1 MHTVCIHYGAV
12 PEIALPTGI
21 IDYHDTGSGPP
32 VVLVHGALVD
42 AQLWD
47 PLVARLAATH
57 RCIAPELP
65 LGSHRRA
72 LAPDA
77 DITPHGVARLIGE
90 LLEALDLRDVTLIG
104 NDTGGGLCQLVALDH
119 GERVGRLVL
128 TNCDAFETFPPKA
141 FVPLFRL
148 ARIPGLLRA
157 IYQPM
162 RLAAARRLPLAFGM
176 LGRRLPD
183 ALTHDWVQPVLHDRG
198 VRRDVTRFL
207 RGVKPGVLLDA
218 GARLPTLRM
227 PVLVAWGASDPFF
240 RLDLGRRITAAIP
253 GARMVE
259 IAGSRTF
266 VSQDAPDELA
276 RLVTEFSAA

>member
-1 MHTVCIHYGAV
+1 M

-32 VVLVHGALVD
+32 VVLVHGALVN
-42 AQLWD
+42 AEVWR
-47 PLVARLAATH
+47 PLIERLEASH

-72 LAPDA
+72 MPRDA

-104 NDTGGGLCQLVALDH
+104 NDTGGGLSQLVALDH
-119 GERVGRLVL
+119 GQRVGRLVL

-148 ARIPGLLRA
+148 ARVPGVLRA

-162 RLAAARRLPLAFGM
+162 RLAAARRLPLAFGW
-176 LGRRLPD
+176 LGRDLD
-183 ALTHDWVQPVLHDRG
+183 DELTRGWVEPVLRDRG
-198 VRRDVTRFL
+198 VRRDISRFL
-207 RGVKPGVLLDA
+207 RGVKPSVLLDA
-218 GARLPTLRM
+218 GARLPTLRV
-227 PVLVAWGASDPFF
+227 PVLVAWGTADPFF
-240 RLDLGRRITAAIP
+240 RLDLGRRIAAAIP
-253 GARMVE
+253 GARLVE

-266 VSQDAPDELA
+266 VSQDAPDALA
-276 RLVTEFSAA
+276 RLVAGFSAAGSS

>member
-1 MHTVCIHYGAV
+1 M
-12 PEIALPTGI
+12 PEISLPTGI

-42 AQLWD
+42 AQLWR
-47 PLVARLAATH
+47 PLIERLEATH

-65 LGSHRRA
+65 RGSHRRA
-72 LAPDA
+72 MAPDA

-90 LLEALDLRDVTLIG
+90 LLEALDLHDVTLIG
-104 NDTGGGLCQLVALDH
+104 NDTGGGLSQLVALDH

-148 ARIPGLLRA
+148 ARIPGVLRA
-157 IYQPM
+157 LYQPM
-162 RLAAARRLPLAFGM
+162 RIPAARRLPLAFGM

-183 ALTHDWVQPVLHDRG
+183 DLTRDWVEPVLRDRG
-198 VRRDVTRFL
+198 VRRDITRFL
-207 RGVKPGVLLDA
+207 RGVKPSVLLDA
-218 GARLPTLRM
+218 GARLPTLRI
-227 PVLVAWGASDPFF
+227 PVLVAWGTSDPFF
-240 RLDLGRRITAAIP
+240 RLDLGRRLAAAIP
-253 GARMVE
+253 GARLAE

-276 RLVTEFSAA
+276 RLVTGFSAARARA

>member
-1 MHTVCIHYGAV
+1 M
-12 PEIALPTGI
+12 PEIVLPSGI

-42 AQLWD
+42 AQLWR
-47 PLVARLAATH
+47 PLIERLEPTH

-65 LGSHRRA
+65 LGSHRRPM
-72 LAPDA
+72 APDA
-77 DITPHGVARLIGE
+77 DLSPHGVARLIGE
-90 LLEALDLRDVTLIG
+90 LLEALDLHDVTLIG
-104 NDTGGGLCQLVALDH
+104 NDTGGGLSQLVALDH

-148 ARIPGLLRA
+148 ARLPGVLRA
-157 IYQPM
+157 LYQPM
-162 RLAAARRLPLAFGM
+162 RIPAARRLPLAFGM

-183 ALTHDWVQPVLHDRG
+183 DLTRDWVEPVLRDRG
-198 VRRDVTRFL
+198 VRRDIARFL
-207 RGVKPGVLLDA
+207 RGVKPSVLLDA
-218 GARLPTLRM
+218 GARLPTLRI
-227 PVLVAWGASDPFF
+227 PVLVAWGTSDPFF
-240 RLDLGRRITAAIP
+240 RLDLGRRLAAAIP
-253 GARMVE
+253 GAQLAE

-276 RLVTEFSAA
+276 RLVTGFSAARSRA